1 MRFSRSFRLNGA
13 MALLRCGI
21 GSHARS
27 SYVRRFCHVLHFSKA
42 VVVLAGGDRG
52 TKSMESTLDVSA
64 RGIPKACS
72 RMQANG
78 KTDPRSG
85 EQGHMEPNGG
95 EMGAM
100 CRRC

>member
-1 MRFSRSFRLNGA
+1 MRLSRSYRLKSA

-21 GSHARS
+21 GSHVRS

-52 TKSMESTLDVSA
+52 TKSMESAFDVSA

-78 KTDPRSG
+78 EADPRSG

-100 CRRC
+100 RRCC